1 MQLVAALAA
10 LGALVAPAVA
20 YPHAPMNETL
30 VDVQLTAV
38 GNTMVKATITNKG
51 DSVLNMLK
59 FNTIMDENPTRKV
72 MVFQDGAEVPFTG
85 MMPRYLMS
93 DLTEEFFTTLAPQA
107 SVEHSFDIATTH
119 DLSAGGKYVIS
130 ASGAIPTAEEYSTT
144 ITSTA
149 LYESNELHMEIDGTQ
164 AAAVEQAMKFTPEMQ
179 SIHSRALQKR
189 TKIVGGSC
197 NQNTLRATQNA
208 LGNSARLAQAAS
220 RAASQNAAKFQE
232 YFRTNDANAK
242 QRVIAR
248 LNSVARESSSA
259 NGGSTTY
266 YCSDTVGGCKPR
278 VLAYTLPSRNLV
290 VNCPIYYNLPPLTK
304 QCHAQDQATTTLH
317 EFTHNPAV
325 ASPHCQDYAYGYQQC
340 ISLPA
345 AKAVQNADNYALF
358 ANGMFYSLFT
368 IIF

>member
-51 DSVLNMLK
+51 DSMLNMLK

-107 SVEHSFDIATTH
+107 SIEHSFDIATTY
-119 DLSAGGKYVIS
+119 DLSTGGKYVIS
-130 ASGAIPTAEEYSTT
+130 ASGAIPTAKEYSTT

-189 TKIVGGSC
+189 TKI
-197 NQNTLRATQNA
+197 
-208 LGNSARLAQAAS
+208 
-220 RAASQNAAKFQE
+220 
-232 YFRTNDANAK
+232 
-242 QRVIAR
+242 RVIAR

-266 YCSDTVGGCKPR
+266 YCSDTMGGCKPR

-358 ANGMFYSLFT
+358 ANAIYVNC
-368 IIF
+368 